1 MWLIYNSFYLIK
13 QKKRLILDLRA
24 VNEHLWK
31 QSVKY
36 EDMLTVRQHIK
47 LKSSMFA
54 FDIHSAYHH
63 VDIYESHTEFLGF
76 SWTVNGCI
84 IFLKFIVL
92 HFGLSTYC
100 YLFTKL
106 TRLV

>member
-1 MWLIYNSFYLIK
+1 MFN
-13 QKKRLILDLRA
+13 LRA

-31 QSVKY
+31 QSVKF
-36 EDMLTVRQHIK
+36 EDMPTARQHMK

-54 FDIHSAYHH
+54 FDINLAYHH
-63 VDIYESHTEFLGF
+63 VDIYEPHTEFLGF
-76 SWTVNGCI
+76 LWTVNGCRT
-84 IFLKFIVL
+84 FLRFIVL
-92 HFGLSTYC
+92 PFGRSTAC